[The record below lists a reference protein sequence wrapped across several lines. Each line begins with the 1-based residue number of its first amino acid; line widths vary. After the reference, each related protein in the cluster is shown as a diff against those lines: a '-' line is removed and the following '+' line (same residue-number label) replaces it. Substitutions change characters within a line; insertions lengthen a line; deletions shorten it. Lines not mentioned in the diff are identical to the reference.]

1 MREKVGRKLI
11 WAKRLLSLVPA
22 FVDARMERMPM
33 KMKRE
38 RRKVR
43 RRKESAR
50 IEGRGGES
58 PGYQG

>member
-1 MREKVGRKLI
+1 MLI

-38 RRKVR
+38 RRSVR
-43 RRKESAR
+43 KRKDSAR